1 MKDSQQQREM
11 STEASSEITRSYV
24 FKTNDLC
31 VMAGTSQGVE
41 QTLKFV
47 TEEDLNLKS
56 VQHDVAIARSHKE
69 MKTEESHGNI
79 Q

>member
-24 FKTNDLC
+24 FKINDWC
-31 VMAGTSQGVE
+31 VTIGTSQSVE

-47 TEEDLNLKS
+47 KEEELNLKS
-56 VQHDVAIARSHKE
+56 IQNDAEIARSQEE
-69 MKTEESHGNI
+69 MNTEGSYGNI
-79 Q
+79 